1 MSQTGA
7 NELLT
12 AIQNFLREDV
22 LPQLDGFSAYNTRI
36 AANSLAIVGRELE
49 LGGDLVKLDNAIAE
63 NLGID
68 QGKGPVTQQ
77 IARMLRDGDLELD
90 TRLLDYF
97 KQRALKSLEIDN
109 PRYSGFL
116 QARRRW
122 SPEQTPA

>member
-22 LPQLDGFSAYNTRI
+22 LPQLEGFSAYNTRI

-63 NLGID
+63 KLDID
-68 QGKGPVTQQ
+68 QGKGPVTRQ
-77 IARMLRDGDLELD
+77 IALMLRDGDLELD
-90 TRLLDYF
+90 TRLLDYL
-97 KQRALKSLEIDN
+97 KLRALKSLEIDN

-116 QARRRW
+116 QACQRW
-122 SPEQTPA
+122 SPEQTPS